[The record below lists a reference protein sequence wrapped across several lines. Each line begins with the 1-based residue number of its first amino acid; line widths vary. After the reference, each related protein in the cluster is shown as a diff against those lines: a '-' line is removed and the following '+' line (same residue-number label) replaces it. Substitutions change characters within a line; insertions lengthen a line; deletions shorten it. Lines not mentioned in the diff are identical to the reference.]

1 MCPDLLV
8 ETFPV
13 HTALYREH
21 RRCGALQAQDT
32 FETVPNSDLE
42 VSRTAS
48 KDNLSHYYV
57 NGKKSS
63 AKEVTELLKSKGV
76 DLENSRFL
84 ILQVCPVLHSQ
95 NWIRCADSV
104 TPTCSLYRARWS
116 RFPS

>member
-1 MCPDLLV
+1 M
-8 ETFPV
+8 
-13 HTALYREH
+13 
-21 RRCGALQAQDT
+21 QAKDT

-42 VSRTAS
+42 VSRTAN

-84 ILQVCPVLHSQ
+84 ILQVCPTLHSHKTQ
-95 NWIRCADSV
+95 RTARFLPHQPIRCIGRSGAN
-104 TPTCSLYRARWS
+104 
-116 RFPS
+116 FPHEAEGRG